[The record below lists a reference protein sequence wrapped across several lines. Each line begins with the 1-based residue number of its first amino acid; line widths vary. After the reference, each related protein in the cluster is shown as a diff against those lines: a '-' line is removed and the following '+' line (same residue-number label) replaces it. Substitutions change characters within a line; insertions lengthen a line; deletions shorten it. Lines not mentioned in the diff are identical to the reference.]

1 MEKFS
6 LEKYLEN
13 PLRKVVTRGGYP
25 VRIICTDA
33 RDNNC
38 PIIALVSREDGTE
51 DVFMYT
57 KHGTFFDSEP
67 DVFDLFFTP
76 EKHERW
82 ANLYKS
88 ESGEYSFGAIIYE
101 RKEDAE
107 GCRGEKCVATVK
119 IEWEE

>member
-13 PLRKVVTRGGYP
+13 PSRKVVTRGGYP

-33 RDNNC
+33 HDNNC

-57 KHGTFFDSEP
+57 KQGTFFDSEP

-82 ANLYKS
+82 VNLYKS
-88 ESGEYSFGAIIYE
+88 ESGEYSLGAICISE
-101 RKEDAE
+101 AHAE
-107 GCRGEKCVATVK
+107 VMAGRECVATVK

>member
-6 LEKYLEN
+6 LEKYLAN
-13 PLRKVVTRGGYP
+13 PSRKVVTRGGYP

-51 DVFMYT
+51 DVFMYM
-57 KHGTFFDSEP
+57 KQGTVFDSEP
-67 DVFDLFFTP
+67 DAFDLFFIP

-82 ANLYKS
+82 VNLYKS
-88 ESGEYSFGAIIYE
+88 ESGEYSLGAICIS
-101 RKEDAE
+101 KEHAE
-107 GCRGEKCVATVK
+107 VMAGRECIATVK
-119 IEWEE
+119 VEWEE